1 VRILLVEDHRDSADM
16 LALVLRG
23 SGHDVLAV
31 GTGTVTREVP
41 TQRGDDPKLALGLG
55 AVGAAGTH

>member
-1 VRILLVEDHRDSADM
+1 VRILHVEDHRDRADM

-31 GTGTVTREVP
+31 GTGTVTR
-41 TQRGDDPKLALGLG
+41 
-55 AVGAAGTH
+55 